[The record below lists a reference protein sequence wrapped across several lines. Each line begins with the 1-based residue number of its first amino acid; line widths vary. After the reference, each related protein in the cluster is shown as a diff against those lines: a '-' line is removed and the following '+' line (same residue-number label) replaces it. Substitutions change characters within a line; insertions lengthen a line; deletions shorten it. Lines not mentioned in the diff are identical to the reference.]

1 MIKWGLASG
10 LTVALALWTS
20 LLLPVGAAPAFSFA
34 WLVHWLLMIVAVK
47 MVPQVLPRT
56 AGPLTLTVGPNEPRW
71 SRRLGVLAFKR
82 VLDLTGWNRMIQKA
96 RGYSGKRGELA
107 RLAEETWR
115 SELGHAWALLTTFL
129 IAIALW
135 SSRSDVVGGLLVL
148 AVPLHVYP
156 ILLQRLLR
164 WRIQQLGGA
173 TP

>member
-1 MIKWGLASG
+1 M
-10 LTVALALWTS
+10 
-20 LLLPVGAAPAFSFA
+20 
-34 WLVHWLLMIVAVK
+34 
-47 MVPQVLPRT
+47 
-56 AGPLTLTVGPNEPRW
+56 EPDD
-71 SRRLGVLAFKR
+71 SEGQRLQR
-82 VLDLTGWNRMIQKA
+82 KA
-96 RGYSGKRGELA
+96 GELA